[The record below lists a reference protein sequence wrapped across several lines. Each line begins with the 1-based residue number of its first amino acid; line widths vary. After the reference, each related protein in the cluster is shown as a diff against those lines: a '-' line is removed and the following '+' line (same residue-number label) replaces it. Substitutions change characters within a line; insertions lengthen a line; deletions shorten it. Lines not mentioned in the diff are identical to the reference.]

1 MNRTI
6 NIHDIKNQ
14 PRIQIHPVG
23 THLSTIEHIFFLM
36 NQTNIDWI
44 ISIAHNCKQQTLY
57 NSKLFFSYLTI
68 YNLYKKKKKKKKLN
82 YM

>member
-1 MNRTI
+1 
-6 NIHDIKNQ
+6 
-14 PRIQIHPVG
+14 
-23 THLSTIEHIFFLM
+23 M

-68 YNLYKKKKKKKKLN
+68 YNLYKKKKKKNKLYVTKKH
-82 YM
+82 

>member
-1 MNRTI
+1 
-6 NIHDIKNQ
+6 
-14 PRIQIHPVG
+14 
-23 THLSTIEHIFFLM
+23 M

-68 YNLYKKKKKKKKLN
+68 YHLYKKKKKKKTKL
-82 YM
+82 YVTIKH